1 MDAAS
6 FYLVVESSQTV
17 REALCHVLLSFGI
30 QGIPVP
36 SRAAALKTLAE
47 AEKIEG
53 AVIDIDNTDVDGIA
67 LISELKQDERTRG
80 MAIIVHTVQSSKE
93 FVLRMV
99 ELGVVGYLLKPFS
112 PDTAKA
118 KLAAIFAK
126 TAGHN
131 SQRRHIRVQPDP
143 GELVRVSFRVSH
155 PPRLVS
161 GRIVDISLG
170 GLAVELFN
178 PPAPEELPPGTPIA
192 RLEFSVSGK
201 ELKPSASVVVYKS
214 KILALRF
221 ENIFSADKSALERYI
236 FKSISS

>member
-1 MDAAS
+1 
-6 FYLVVESSQTV
+6 
-17 REALCHVLLSFGI
+17 
-30 QGIPVP
+30 
-36 SRAAALKTLAE
+36 
-47 AEKIEG
+47 
-53 AVIDIDNTDVDGIA
+53 
-67 LISELKQDERTRG
+67 
-80 MAIIVHTVQSSKE
+80 
-93 FVLRMV
+93 
-99 ELGVVGYLLKPFS
+99 
-112 PDTAKA
+112 
-118 KLAAIFAK
+118 
-126 TAGHN
+126 
-131 SQRRHIRVQPDP
+131 
-143 GELVRVSFRVSH
+143 
-155 PPRLVS
+155 VS

>member
-36 SRAAALKTLAE
+36 SRAAALKSLAG

-53 AVIDIDNTDVDGIA
+53 AVIDIDNSDVDGIA

-112 PDTAKA
+112 PDTAKT
-118 KLAAIFAK
+118 KLEI
-126 TAGHN
+126 
-131 SQRRHIRVQPDP
+131 
-143 GELVRVSFRVSH
+143 
-155 PPRLVS
+155 
-161 GRIVDISLG
+161 GRAHV
-170 GLAVELFN
+170 
-178 PPAPEELPPGTPIA
+178 
-192 RLEFSVSGK
+192 
-201 ELKPSASVVVYKS
+201 
-214 KILALRF
+214 
-221 ENIFSADKSALERYI
+221 
-236 FKSISS
+236 